1 MERLGIGAAAGT
13 VVGFAGWL
21 IGLALVCLAT
31 GELAMLGQ
39 VALPGLAVSLGA
51 AGLVIVTFGL
61 VAASP
66 GRERMLRPLLVGQ
79 VLFLA
84 GILILLVN
92 HWIAP
97 LVDAAPALRRAID
110 RLGGVYRT
118 GDWLPTGLMAAG
130 TVLFGRALAQVR
142 RRA

>member
-1 MERLGIGAAAGT
+1 

-21 IGLALVCLAT
+21 IGLAVVCVAT
-31 GELAMLGQ
+31 GELSVLGQ

-61 VAASP
+61 AAASP
-66 GRERMLRPLLVGQ
+66 GRERVLRPLLVGQ
-79 VLFLA
+79 ALFFV

-97 LVDAAPALRRAID
+97 LVDAAPELRLAIE

-118 GDWLPTGLMAAG
+118 GDWLPTALMAAG
-130 TVLFGRALAQVR
+130 TVLLGRALAQLR
-142 RRA
+142 RPV